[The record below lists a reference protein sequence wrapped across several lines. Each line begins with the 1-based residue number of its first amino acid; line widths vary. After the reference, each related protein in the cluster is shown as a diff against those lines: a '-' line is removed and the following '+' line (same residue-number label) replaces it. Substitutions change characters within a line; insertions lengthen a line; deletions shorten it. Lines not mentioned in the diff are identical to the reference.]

1 LTDGAS
7 KAPAFGKPQTDR
19 RGLHYSVLYFK
30 RFLPLLSIT
39 ALPFDSALFG
49 YPVGR
54 CQLGENWD
62 ENLFLA
68 QAKNYQLVYI
78 FSDAAIQTV
87 SPALS
92 LADVRITFGKEL
104 TSSNAVDLG
113 IHPYMG
119 ELTEQMSKLAL
130 ESGAFSRFK
139 TDPRFVKGEYEKL
152 YRLWISQ
159 ALKQG
164 EVLIV
169 EDLAGFVTCHVSAG
183 EASIGLIAVDPDQR
197 GKGWGKRLVKAAE
210 NFAYDRGAMR
220 LKIGTQQANAPAL
233 AMYQSLGYKE
243 VERCFIYHYWKSHP
257 H

>member
-30 RFLPLLSIT
+30 RFLPLVSIT
-39 ALPFDSALFG
+39 PLPFDSALFG
-49 YPVGR
+49 YPVGK

-62 ENLFLA
+62 ENRFLA
-68 QAKNYQLVYI
+68 QVKDYQLVFI
-78 FSDAAIQTV
+78 FSEDSIGPL
-87 SPALS
+87 SPSIS
-92 LADVRITFGKEL
+92 LADIRITFEKEL
-104 TSSNAVDLG
+104 ISTNDVDLG
-113 IHPYMG
+113 IRPYGG